1 MKVKDIMK
9 SNPLTVREDDT
20 LSVAQSILAWAGVRH
35 LPVLS
40 GGKLTGIL
48 SDRNLLS
55 YRADRAPEGRWRDAP
70 VRAAMQPSPQ
80 TAHSEDALTEVA
92 GRMAMA
98 KIGAL
103 PVVDQGKLVG
113 IITTIDVLAGEV
125 RDAMAPTAPAAHP
138 SPSAGDAM
146 TRAPLTARPTDSL
159 LDAASAMAE
168 HRVRHLPVVDDEG
181 AVIGMLSEQDVRA
194 VVGDPIDFMR
204 ARETRI
210 DPGRL
215 RVGEVMAHPPVT
227 VSTDAAI
234 SELAHLFADRT
245 VNALPVVDQGGK
257 LVGMLSYVDALRSL
271 ARESRSGAPDR

>member
-9 SNPLTVREDDT
+9 SNLLTVREEDT

-40 GGKLTGIL
+40 RDRLTGIL
-48 SDRNLLS
+48 SDRDLLS
-55 YRADRAPEGRWRDAP
+55 YRAKSAARGDWRKAP
-70 VRAAMQPSPQ
+70 VRAAMHPSPQ
-80 TAHSEDALTEVA
+80 TAHPEDALTEVA
-92 GRMAMA
+92 GRMAIS

-103 PVVDQGKLVG
+103 PVVDEGKLVG

-125 RDAMAPTAPAAHP
+125 RDAMAPSAHLSPTAR
-138 SPSAGDAM
+138 DAM
-146 TRAPLTARPTDSL
+146 TPAPLTARPTDSL

-168 HRVRHLPVVDDEG
+168 HRVHHLPVLSDEG

-204 ARETRI
+204 VRETRI

-227 VSTDAAI
+227 VSSDAAV
-234 SELAHLFADRT
+234 SDLANLFADRT
-245 VNALPVVDQGGK
+245 VSALPVVDQSGK

-271 ARESRSGAPDR
+271 ARGSPAGAPER